1 MATRNEKLVI
11 SLESSILFFI
21 INHSF
26 FYNITNNILL
36 DKTYN
41 KKKECR
47 TKIGIIF
54 HAILFCI
61 ITYLTMW
68 NSINSEIM
76 KIKNSLYATLLFFF
90 VASPAFTKFL
100 SVVFKGAVSKY
111 ECQTLTGL
119 VLSTIVYGGFLF
131 GLMHL
136 PN

>member
-1 MATRNEKLVI
+1 MANRNEKLMI
-11 SLESSILFFI
+11 SLESSIIFFI

-26 FYNITNNILL
+26 FYNMTNNILL

-41 KKKECR
+41 KEKKCR

-68 NSINSEIM
+68 NSSNSNIL
-76 KIKNSLYATLLFFF
+76 KLKNSLYATLLFFF
-90 VASPAFTKFL
+90 VASPSFTKFL
-100 SVVFKGAVSKY
+100 SIIFESAVSKN

-119 VLSTIVYGGFLF
+119 VLSTIVYGGCLF
-131 GLMHL
+131 GLMYL